1 MGGVGRMEAGE
12 AASLTGRAG
21 REISTEKKASLALLI
36 PLIRCHDNNKD
47 NVQIVALTSA
57 MDFKRGDKLIFII
70 LFFMVMNNQYVS
82 VYNYK
87 L

>member
-1 MGGVGRMEAGE
+1 MGRREGGE

-21 REISTEKKASLALLI
+21 REISTKKKASLALLI

-70 LFFMVMNNQYVS
+70 LFFMVMNNRYVS